1 MTQNKEMKIQQ
12 TPNKTEVK
20 SPLLT
25 VSLRVKRLM
34 FSSNNFF
41 KKTTEIR
48 TSTYYCCGKIDHKS
62 YECNLRKHHKV
73 SNLGSKLK

>member
-25 VSLRVKRLM
+25 VSFRVKRLM

-41 KKTTEIR
+41 KKINY
-48 TSTYYCCGKIDHKS
+48 SHNMKS
-62 YECNLRKHHKV
+62 V
-73 SNLGSKLK
+73 

>member
-1 MTQNKEMKIQQ
+1 MTRNKEMKIQQ

-25 VSLRVKRLM
+25 VSFRVKRLM

-41 KKTTEIR
+41 KKINY
-48 TSTYYCCGKIDHKS
+48 SHNMKS
-62 YECNLRKHHKV
+62 V
-73 SNLGSKLK
+73 